1 MKTPKILAS
10 LAVKHTNEVGVSIK
24 HYFDLIDYGAKISV
38 NIKKYFLLDSDHE
51 NVDFFLKEFHVEKVY
66 KNKILFRTN
75 FEIQLP
81 ILITSINKI
90 LENINLKDLK
100 L

>member
-1 MKTPKILAS
+1 MKTTKILAS
-10 LAVKHTNEVGVSIK
+10 LTVKYTNELGVPIK
-24 HYFDLIDYGAKISV
+24 QYFYLVDYGTKISV
-38 NIKKYFLLDSDHE
+38 NIKKYFLLDSDNE
-51 NVDFFLKEFHVEKVY
+51 NVDFFSKDVHVEKVY

-81 ILITSINKI
+81 ILITAIHK
-90 LENINLKDLK
+90 LLKNINLKDLK

>member
-10 LAVKHTNEVGVSIK
+10 LTVKHTNEVGVQIK
-24 HYFDLIDYGAKISV
+24 QYFDLVDYGTKISV
-38 NIKKYFLLDSDHE
+38 NIEKYFLLDSNNE
-51 NVDFFLKEFHVEKVY
+51 NVDLFSKDFQVAKVY

-81 ILITSINKI
+81 ILITSIHKL